1 MAFRFLTISEF
12 EESYEVDS
20 AAGYIA
26 DSWLNGNR
34 RQSLD
39 LFLELNVAGRRQVLS
54 ELKEWGGDVYRDFT
68 EYLIKDAY
76 LSE

>member
-1 MAFRFLTISEF
+1 MFRFLTISEF

-26 DSWLNGNR
+26 DSWMNGNK
-34 RQSLD
+34 RQSLN
-39 LFLELNVAGRRQVLS
+39 LFLELNVTGRKQVLS
-54 ELKEWGGDVYRDFT
+54 ELKEWGRDAYREFT